1 VADDIVE
8 RLREHEDIAARVA
21 DAGWRM
27 RVGASGPEVALN
39 IFRDAADVVQAQQ
52 AEIKQLSRW
61 KAEAI
66 EVLNRWDAVADMVP
80 ICLGDRKSDAVAAE
94 IERLR
99 AERAVTDRPF
109 QVQPGD
115 RTLSFGYGPD
125 GVTIDFDA
133 DGRAFRV
140 IVNGVRFV
148 KESRD

>member
-1 VADDIVE
+1 MADETATNVV
-8 RLREHEDIAARVA
+8 RLLELMDIAPGSYDEETAL
-21 DAGWRM
+21 DAI
-27 RVGASGPEVALN
+27 AL
-39 IFRDAADVVQAQQ
+39 IKAQQ
-52 AEIKQLSRW
+52 AEIERLRRW
-61 KAEAI
+61 KAEAM
-66 EVLNRWDAVADMVP
+66 EVLRRWDEVADMVP
-80 ICLGDRKSDAVAAE
+80 ARIGDLKSDAVAAE